1 MTGRL
6 EQIYFAPSHGA
17 PLEPVEAAKLVNG
30 RGLEGDRYYNTST
43 GVVSL
48 IEAEAIQA
56 FNERTGLSIDAGM
69 TRRCLVTRGIELN
82 PLVGSRFRIGEV
94 ELEGFELCEPCA
106 SLGNSLAT
114 DSVSASAVV
123 KAFLTSAG
131 LRAYVRGTGV
141 VRPGEPLAIL

>member
-1 MTGRL
+1 MSGRL
-6 EQIYFAPSHGA
+6 EQIFFAPSHGA
-17 PLEPVEAAKLVNG
+17 PLQPVEAAKLVNG
-30 RGLEGDRYYNTST
+30 RGLEGDRYFNAST

-48 IEAEAIQA
+48 IEAEAIAA

-82 PLVGSRFRIGEV
+82 PLVNTRFRIGEV

-106 SLGNSLAT
+106 SLGRSLAT
-114 DSVSASAVV
+114 EAVSAGAVV
-123 KAFLTSAG
+123 KAFLRSAG

-141 VRPGEPLAIL
+141 VRPGEAIATI